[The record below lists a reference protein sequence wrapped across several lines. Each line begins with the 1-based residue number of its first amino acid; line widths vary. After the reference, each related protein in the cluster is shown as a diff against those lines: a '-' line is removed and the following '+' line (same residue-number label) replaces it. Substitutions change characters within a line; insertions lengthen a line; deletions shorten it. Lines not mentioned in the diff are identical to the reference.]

1 MTKKEFLEILSY
13 SLSALN
19 KSDKDERLNFYAEMI
34 EDRIEEG
41 YSEEDAVGSVGDPEV
56 IGAQILSE
64 YSYVKKA
71 SKKTST
77 KRKLHTWEIVL
88 LAVGSPV
95 WVPLAIAAAAIV
107 FTLYVVFWAVVGSIW
122 AAPVSLSAVGLAGL
136 SILPAIYFIQGNLLG
151 GIAIIGLGVFSAG
164 LAIFAFYGC
173 IKATKGGAILT
184 KKTVLGIRSL
194 FVGK

>member
-77 KRKLHTWEIVL
+77 KRKLRTWEIVL

>member
-1 MTKKEFLEILSY
+1 MTKQEFLEILSC

-19 KSDKDERLNFYAEMI
+19 QNDKEERLNFYAEMI

-41 YSEEDAVGSVGDPEV
+41 YSEEDAVKTVGDPEE
-56 IGAQILSE
+56 IGAQIVYE
-64 YSYVKKA
+64 YSNIKKA
-71 SKKTST
+71 ST
-77 KRKLHTWEIVL
+77 KRKLRTWEIVL

-122 AAPVSLSAVGLAGL
+122 AAPISLSAVGLAGL
-136 SILPAIYFIQGNLLG
+136 SILPIIYFIQGNLLG

-184 KKTVLGIRSL
+184 QKTVLGIRSL

>member
-41 YSEEDAVGSVGDPEV
+41 YSEEDAVKTVGDPEV
-56 IGAQILSE
+56 IGAQIVSE
-64 YSYVKKA
+64 YSNIKKTNKKA
-71 SKKTST
+71 ST
-77 KRKLHTWEIVL
+77 KRKLRTWEIVL

-122 AAPVSLSAVGLAGL
+122 AAPISLSAVAIAGFA
-136 SILPAIYFIQGNLLG
+136 LPAAYFIQGNLLG

>member
-1 MTKKEFLEILSY
+1 MTKQEFLEILSC

-19 KSDKDERLNFYAEMI
+19 QNDKEERLNFYAEMI

-41 YSEEDAVGSVGDPEV
+41 YSEEDAVKTVGDPEE
-56 IGAQILSE
+56 IGAQIVSE
-64 YSYVKKA
+64 YSNIKKA
-71 SKKTST
+71 ST
-77 KRKLHTWEIVL
+77 KRKLRTWEIVL

-122 AAPVSLSAVGLAGL
+122 AAPISLSAVGLAGL
-136 SILPAIYFIQGNLLG
+136 SILPIIYFIQGNLLG

-184 KKTVLGIRSL
+184 QKTVLGIRSL

>member
-77 KRKLHTWEIVL
+77 KRKLRTWEIVL

-122 AAPVSLSAVGLAGL
+122 AAPISLSAVGLAGL